1 MTALSRTIANQSTR
15 LFSQVRDSFNG
26 QKCSDEEFRMRD
38 RRNSGTYGMNAGS
51 KGRSAAR
58 RDARRRCL
66 PQSALRCTGED
77 HEGRGSAA
85 AAAASRRRAS
95 RGDATR
101 RRATVRPSRAL
112 VRVRTSTET
121 RDPRHVTPTRCSG
134 ARLPFLLAP
143 VTQSRPHEGTT

>member
-1 MTALSRTIANQSTR
+1 
-15 LFSQVRDSFNG
+15 
-26 QKCSDEEFRMRD
+26 
-38 RRNSGTYGMNAGS
+38 MNAGS
-51 KGRSAAR
+51 KGRSAPAAR

-85 AAAASRRRAS
+85 AAASRRRAS
-95 RGDATR
+95 RRDATR

-121 RDPRHVTPTRCSG
+121 RDPRHVPLTRCSG
-134 ARLPFLLAP
+134 ARLPFLPAP
-143 VTQSRPHEGTT
+143 VTQSRPPHEGTTSSYRVE